1 MATVKIP
8 AGKGCIE
15 MNTPNQLKKVGKLIL
30 KNRPA
35 IRTIHEIADLFNI
48 PHAKVHEGV
57 GFMYR
62 GAVDLSPK
70 VSVWWPK
77 IEPLRPRSGWVNVPK
92 YDSDQELV
100 EINERYSKSPKKNAE
115 HIHNLKTLYPQRRI
129 VFARFMG
136 GKAYEY
142 VGEFQFDA
150 KRSANSAVWVMVSAD
165 CDLKDVAKE

>member
-1 MATVKIP
+1 
-8 AGKGCIE
+8 
-15 MNTPNQLKKVGKLIL
+15 MNAPNQLKKVGKLIL

-92 YDSDQELV
+92 YDSAQELV